1 LIEPAIAL
9 RCARFT
15 LRCSMTDDLFDLRAT
30 HNPHRW
36 YLPITENVCVG
47 PKGGAFMFGGVG
59 LAASVKALE
68 QTSGR
73 PLIWATAQYLSY
85 ARPPQIVDLDVW
97 IPVTGKQTTQAR
109 VIAHVGD
116 QEIVTVLAAL
126 GSRPSIVEGQW
137 PQAPAV
143 PPPAECAPVFPPADE
158 VLGVQER
165 LDVRLA
171 YGRYRSSQIEG
182 GPSED
187 GRLTLWMRPQ
197 RPQPYDAATFAVLA
211 DYLPGAIS
219 NATGV
224 RLHANSLDNT
234 LRIARLEATEWV
246 LCDMQIQATHS
257 GFAHGMMRMFSEGG
271 ALMAMGSQSMIMR
284 AIKGREGST

>member
-1 LIEPAIAL
+1 
-9 RCARFT
+9 
-15 LRCSMTDDLFDLRAT
+15 MNDDLFDLHAT

-36 YLPITENVCVG
+36 YLPITESVCVG

-59 LAASVKALE
+59 LAASVRALE
-68 QTSGR
+68 RTSGR
-73 PLIWATAQYLSY
+73 PLIWATSQYLSY
-85 ARPPQIVDLDVW
+85 ARPPQIVDLDVH
-97 IPVTGKQTTQAR
+97 IPVNGKQTTQAR

-126 GSRPSIVEGQW
+126 GERPSMFEGQW
-137 PQAPAV
+137 PQAPEA
-143 PPPAECAPVFPPADE
+143 PPPDQCIPVFPPADE

-171 YGRYRSSQIEG
+171 QGRYRSGEIEG
-182 GPSED
+182 GPSPD
-187 GRLTLWMRPQ
+187 GRLVLWMRP
-197 RPQPYDAATFAVLA
+197 RRAQPYDAATLAVLA

-234 LRIARLEATEWV
+234 LRIARLEMTEWV
-246 LCDMQIQATHS
+246 LCDMQMQATHN
-257 GFAHGMMRMFSEGG
+257 GFAHGMMRMFSQSGT
-271 ALMAMGSQSMIMR
+271 LMAMGSQSMIMR
-284 AIKGREGST
+284 PLKPDRT